1 MHTCPHCEEGIS
13 LDTSTRS
20 PHASLSDVARRAGV
34 STATVSRVLNGLAGV
49 KDSKREAVERA
60 CDGLGYVVNGAAR
73 TLSSRRSMT
82 IGAVVPT
89 LATET
94 FSRPIAAFQ
103 RTVHRAGYTL
113 LVASSG
119 FDPQVELIEVT
130 TLLAHGIDALMV
142 VGQRHDPKMWERID
156 RQKIPCVQAWSQDEA
171 RPSVGFDN
179 VAVASEIAQHLLDL
193 GHRRIAMV
201 VGTPPSNDRASD
213 RIAGTREVLQA
224 AGLDLE
230 PQWLIDSAFNLNE
243 ALEATTRLLS
253 LTPRPTA
260 IICGNDLL
268 AFGALLAAQ
277 AMGVRVPQDLSVAGF
292 NDFDYAAHLSPPLT
306 TMRVALE
313 EMAEQAGHYLLNA
326 LAGKPCEAMTR
337 IDTELK
343 IRMSTG
349 PVPTKLD

>member
-1 MHTCPHCEEGIS
+1 M
-13 LDTSTRS
+13 
-20 PHASLSDVARRAGV
+20 
-34 STATVSRVLNGLAGV
+34 LNGLAGV

-60 CDGLGYVVNGAAR
+60 CDELGYVVNGAAR

-94 FSRPIAAFQ
+94 FARPIAAFQ

-119 FDPQVELIEVT
+119 FDPQVELKEVT
-130 TLLAHGIDALMV
+130 TLLAHGVDALMV
-142 VGQRHDPKMWERID
+142 VGQRHDPRMWERIE
-156 RQKIPCVQAWSQDEA
+156 RQKIPCVQAWSLDET
-171 RPSVGFDN
+171 RLSVGFDN
-179 VAVASEIAQHLLDL
+179 LAVAEEIAQHLLDL
-193 GHRRIAMV
+193 GHTRIAMI

-213 RIAGTREVLQA
+213 RIAGTRARMQM
-224 AGLDLE
+224 AGLELK

-243 ALEATTRLLS
+243 AREATARLLAMK
-253 LTPRPTA
+253 PRPTA

-277 AMGVRVPQDLSVAGF
+277 ALGVRVPEDLSVAGF

-313 EMAEQAGHYLLNA
+313 DMAEQAGQCLLDT
-326 LAGKPCEAMTR
+326 LAGKPHASLTR
-337 IDTELK
+337 VDTQLYV
-343 IRMSTG
+343 RGSTG
-349 PVPTKLD
+349 PAPSER